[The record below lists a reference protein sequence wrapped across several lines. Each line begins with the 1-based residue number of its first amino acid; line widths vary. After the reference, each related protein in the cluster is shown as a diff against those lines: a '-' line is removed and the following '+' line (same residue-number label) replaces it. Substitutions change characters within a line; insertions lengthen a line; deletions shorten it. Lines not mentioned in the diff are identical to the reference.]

1 MVEARKL
8 TAAEMQLARTVY
20 AASIPF
26 DRVYLTNLDL
36 GSAVTLAG
44 VNGSTGKFD
53 YTVNWKEGFG
63 GVMTDK
69 ERRATLVHKL
79 LPCVAGRERGLAD
92 ILHGSIHLVT
102 AVKPRKRHLKD
113 AKVARLGDASQH
125 RL

>member
-44 VNGSTGKFD
+44 MDG
-53 YTVNWKEGFG
+53 
-63 GVMTDK
+63 
-69 ERRATLVHKL
+69 RRASSTI
-79 LPCVAGRERGLAD
+79 P
-92 ILHGSIHLVT
+92 
-102 AVKPRKRHLKD
+102 
-113 AKVARLGDASQH
+113 
-125 RL
+125 

>member
-44 VNGSTGKFD
+44 MNGSTGEFD
-53 YTVNWKEGFG
+53 YTVNWKDGFG
-63 GVMTDK
+63 GVTTDR
-69 ERRATLVHKL
+69 ERRATLIHELCHVWQGENGVCRHSTWVN
-79 LPCVAGRERGLAD
+79 PSGRSCRA
-92 ILHGSIHLVT
+92 
-102 AVKPRKRHLKD
+102 A
-113 AKVARLGDASQH
+113 
-125 RL
+125 